1 MTIAPE
7 RAARPPG
14 GASRPGTAAPSPALW
29 QLLQVVAQSLQAV
42 RQGQSTSRLLPQVQ
56 APWRAA
62 VQSLLFRVLRQLG
75 VAQAL
80 RSRLA
85 PRTPAPAVD
94 ALLCAALALCWDES
108 DAPYDVHTL
117 VNQAVE
123 AAKRTR
129 RTQGQAA
136 FINACLRRFLRERVV
151 LLADVQADPQ
161 AACPLPPWWV
171 ARLQRDHPDH
181 WQALIQHGL
190 RAAPM
195 TLRVNVRRTSREAL
209 QSRWNAAGL
218 SSQAVGRHGLQLD
231 KPCDVHGLP
240 GFDEGWCSVQDAA
253 AQLAAE
259 LLWAALQPRG
269 SECLGEDA
277 SPSPQPWR
285 VLDACAAPGGKTA
298 HLLEAAPSAGRGVA
312 LLALEIDASR
322 LPRIEDNLRRVGLPA
337 QVRCADAAN
346 PSSWWDGQL
355 FDGMVVDA
363 PCSASGI
370 VRRHPDIPWLRRES
384 DIDQLAQE
392 QARLLQALW
401 PLLRPGGVMVYC
413 TCSVFRAEGQD
424 RIDSFL
430 AHNTDARLR
439 PSPGHLIPSVPGKAP
454 GLPDNWQGDHDGFYY
469 AVLEKTTG

>member
-1 MTIAPE
+1 MTGAQPG
-7 RAARPPG
+7 PP
-14 GASRPGTAAPSPALW
+14 LW

-85 PRTPAPAVD
+85 PRAPAPAVD
-94 ALLCAALALCWDES
+94 ALLCTALALCWDETE
-108 DAPYDVHTL
+108 APYDVHTL

-123 AAKRTR
+123 ATKRAR

-136 FINACLRRFLRERVV
+136 FVNACLRRFLREREA
-151 LLADVQADPQ
+151 LLADVRADPE
-161 AACPLPPWWV
+161 AAWPLPAWWV
-171 ARLQRDHPDH
+171 ARLRQDHPQH
-181 WQALIQHGL
+181 WQALIQHGQ
-190 RAAPM
+190 RPAPM
-195 TLRVNVRRTSREAL
+195 TLRVNVRRTTREAL
-209 QSRWNAAGL
+209 QARWQAAGV
-218 SSQAVGRHGLQLD
+218 SSQPVGRHGLRLD
-231 KPCDVHGLP
+231 QPCDVHRLP

-259 LLWAALQPRG
+259 LLWSAL
-269 SECLGEDA
+269 LA
-277 SPSPQPWR
+277 SPEELSTAGAPAWR

-298 HLLEAAPSAGRGVA
+298 HLLEAAPSGAREVA
-312 LLALEIDASR
+312 LLALEIDPAR
-322 LPRIEDNLRRVGLPA
+322 IPRIEDNLRRMGLQA
-337 QVRCADAAN
+337 QVRCADAAK
-346 PSSWWDGQL
+346 PAGWWDGQP

-370 VRRHPDIPWLRRES
+370 VRRHPDIPWLRRET

-424 RIDSFL
+424 RIDSCL

-439 PSPGHLIPSVPGKAP
+439 PSPGHLIPSVPGNAP

-469 AVLEKTTG
+469 AVLEKAAG